1 MSCLRLTRKRV
12 RTCDSVMNAVLFP
25 YAWPNR
31 NAPTKAVLSSALM
44 HPRFEDLVRFSLLHG
59 TDTLKAILHDLV
71 AAGAMPGGA
80 SEEVERTLTNI
91 ARGIARY
98 RAGGPR
104 A

>member
-44 HPRFEDLVRFSLLHG
+44 HPRFEDLVRFSLDYG

-71 AAGAMPGGA
+71 DAGVMPASA

-98 RAGGPR
+98 RVGGLR